1 MPNDPTADFTF
12 SQEDNY
18 SNFFNGKIAP
28 FWQQRQ
34 DGFLTGTRGTS
45 LYWSSM
51 TADENTKAIVFING
65 RIESVWKYQELFFDL
80 FSQGYDVFSYDHR
93 GQGASERLCHDP
105 EIGFVDEFGDYIK
118 DMALLVDHWPLE
130 KYQHRHLI
138 GHSMGGAIATRYLQ
152 QETHQPFDSLTLSSP
167 MFGVALPWYFR
178 PIAQKLA
185 QWMAARTTQPKYAP
199 GHRNYYP
206 KPFEDNRLTQSL
218 VRYQWFRELY
228 EQLPQ
233 LKLGGPSTHWV
244 AESLIAA
251 QQCVD
256 NASKLLTPTLLMQA
270 QCDQIVDNASHVRF
284 ANQSGSHVVL
294 ESIANARHE
303 ILFETDTIRTPA
315 LHLLL
320 THLNQCEAHREK
332 AVD

>member
-12 SQEDNY
+12 SQEADY
-18 SNFFNGKIAP
+18 QAFFKGKIAP

-34 DGFLTGTRGTS
+34 DGFLTGTKSSS

-51 TADENTKAIVFING
+51 TAPTNTKAIVFING

-80 FSQGYDVFSYDHR
+80 YSQGYDIFSYDHR

-105 EIGFVDEFGDYIK
+105 EMGFVDEFDDYIK
-118 DMALLVDHWPLE
+118 DMALLVNHWPLE
-130 KYQHRHLI
+130 QYQHCHLI
-138 GHSMGGAIATRYLQ
+138 GHSMGGAIATQYLQ
-152 QETHQPFDSLTLSSP
+152 QHKHHPFDSLTLSSP

-178 PIAQKLA
+178 PIAQKMA
-185 QWMAARTTQPKYAP
+185 QLMAARASQPKYAP

-206 KPFEDNRLTQSL
+206 KPFDDNRLTQSL
-218 VRYQWFRELY
+218 VRYQWFRDLY

-244 AESLIAA
+244 AESLNAA

-256 NASKLLTPTLLMQA
+256 NASMLQTPTLLMQA

-284 ANQSGSHVVL
+284 AKMSGPHVRL
-294 ESIANARHE
+294 ESIPNARHE
-303 ILFETDTIRTPA
+303 ILFEIDAIRTPA
-315 LHLLL
+315 LHSLF
-320 THLNQCEAHREK
+320 THLAQCEVHR
-332 AVD
+332 